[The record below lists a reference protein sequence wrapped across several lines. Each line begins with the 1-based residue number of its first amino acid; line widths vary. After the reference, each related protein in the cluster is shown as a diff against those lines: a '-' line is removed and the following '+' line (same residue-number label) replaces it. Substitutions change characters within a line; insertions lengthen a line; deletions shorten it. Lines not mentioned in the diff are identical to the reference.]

1 MLYTNRIIQQSHD
14 TKDNLY
20 EYLNEQLDSFRVYKV
35 F

>member
-1 MLYTNRIIQQSHD
+1 MLYINRIIQQSHD

-20 EYLNEQLDSFRVYKV
+20 EYLNVQLDSFSVYKV